1 MNNDETDCLP
11 HVKPAPLSGWQPIE
25 TAPKHVQLLVL
36 RRDGVMHVANVDGFQ
51 EKYGILFADFGDAS
65 CTFLFPIGGNYEADD
80 TPTHWM
86 PLPAPPVADAVLR
99 EAGE

>member
-1 MNNDETDCLP
+1 MTSLYDETDCLP

-25 TAPKHVQLLVL
+25 TVPKDGTRVDLWSKEGFRICGCKPEVYDL
-36 RRDGVMHVANVDGFQ
+36 RKF
-51 EKYGILFADFGDAS
+51 S
-65 CTFLFPIGGNYEADD
+65 
-80 TPTHWM
+80 HWM

>member
-1 MNNDETDCLP
+1 MTSLYDETDCLP

-25 TAPKHVQLLVL
+25 TAPKDGLIDIWLSEGKRWCDCYYDSITDEWRTSRPSGRLVWIKAQY
-36 RRDGVMHVANVDGFQ
+36 V
-51 EKYGILFADFGDAS
+51 
-65 CTFLFPIGGNYEADD
+65 
-80 TPTHWM
+80 THWM